1 MSKKKFVSSIISVMS
16 IVVIFMG
23 LASVAYA
30 DTTPIKVQLDGEVV
44 DFTDENGNVV
54 NPDIINNRTMVPMR
68 KIFEEF
74 EMNVEWNAEERSIT
88 ATNDEKKI
96 FLAIGELEAT
106 VENIASGNSEK
117 EVITLDSAPVI
128 LNNRAMVPV
137 RFVAESIEKKVGWD
151 ATERTVIII
160 DSEKLIKEFEEATPQ
175 LKKLIEIE
183 TETIESFKTDSTIE
197 GKLVYKD
204 SENSSNNETVNL
216 EGNMEINM
224 NKNKEMEFDL
234 DLEFSGKGTIY
245 EALKE
250 SGYEEI
256 KAKLIMT
263 EESTYI
269 MLNVD
274 GEEVW
279 GDMGKDIS
287 MEVISELSTVPTSNM
302 TYDAFA
308 EMIDAQLSEIELDT
322 TTYASLKQSI
332 ELLKVLFSEE
342 NLKITESGS
351 TTTVKFNFDFVQLA
365 SAMNSIMDEEIEIP
379 EGTELRVEITEKI
392 KNKKVES
399 NKIVFEMA
407 MDIPES
413 NESLDIECT
422 LDIDYKSTNSDFEIK
437 LPDVEVQPMY

>member
-106 VENIASGNSEK
+106 VENIASGDSEK

-175 LKKLIEIE
+175 LKKLMEIE

-256 KAKLIMT
+256 KVKLIMT

-279 GDMGKDIS
+279 GDMGKDTS
-287 MEVISELSTVPTSNM
+287 MEVISELSKVPTSNM

-308 EMIDAQLSEIELDT
+308 EMIDAQLSEIELDA

-365 SAMNSIMDEEIEIP
+365 SAMDSIMDEEIEIP

-422 LDIDYKSTNSDFEIK
+422 LDMDYKSTNSDFEIK

>member
-106 VENIASGNSEK
+106 VENIASGDSEK

-256 KAKLIMT
+256 KVKLIMT
-263 EESTYI
+263 EESTHI

-322 TTYASLKQSI
+322 TTYAYLKQSI

-422 LDIDYKSTNSDFEIK
+422 LDMDYKSTNSDFEIK

>member
-54 NPDIINNRTMVPMR
+54 NPDIINNKTMVPMR

-106 VENIASGNSEK
+106 VENIASGDSEK

-256 KAKLIMT
+256 KVKLIMT

-279 GDMGKDIS
+279 GDMGKDTS

-308 EMIDAQLSEIELDT
+308 EMIDAQLSEIELDA

>member
-106 VENIASGNSEK
+106 VENIASGDSEK

-175 LKKLIEIE
+175 LKKLMEIE

-204 SENSSNNETVNL
+204 SEDSSNNETVNL

-279 GDMGKDIS
+279 GDMGKDTS

-308 EMIDAQLSEIELDT
+308 EMIDAQLSEIELDA

-422 LDIDYKSTNSDFEIK
+422 LDMDYKSTNSDFEIK

>member
-1 MSKKKFVSSIISVMS
+1 
-16 IVVIFMG
+16 
-23 LASVAYA
+23 
-30 DTTPIKVQLDGEVV
+30 
-44 DFTDENGNVV
+44 
-54 NPDIINNRTMVPMR
+54 
-68 KIFEEF
+68 
-74 EMNVEWNAEERSIT
+74 MNVEWNAEERSIT
-88 ATNDEKKI
+88 AINDEKKI

-106 VENIASGNSEK
+106 VENIASGDSEK

-175 LKKLIEIE
+175 LKKLMEIE

-256 KAKLIMT
+256 KVKLIMT

-279 GDMGKDIS
+279 GDMGKDTS

-308 EMIDAQLSEIELDT
+308 EMIDAQLSEVELDA

-342 NLKITESGS
+342 NLKITESSS

-422 LDIDYKSTNSDFEIK
+422 LDMDYKSTNSDFEIK